1 MKILLDF
8 NLSSHSKEVDKVT
21 TSADSAIKIPLLLK
35 STLALAFQFK
45 TIKLYGIGPRF
56 SSSPTAPRASAFTS
70 AAPPVVT
77 VAPPVYRSS
86 FPNNQRAKRVPGQP
100 NDVVDLDLILQ
111 QV

>member
-21 TSADSAIKIPLLLK
+21 TSSDTAIIEINI
-35 STLALAFQFK
+35 SFSVA